1 MIERLSWKVKLA
13 QPQVLGGGEVRGSAQ
28 AGGGSASSRHHR
40 NHLLLK
46 VSPLLLLIFNLLSHR
61 LAAFGDTLLGK
72 PKGVMLSHLNIV
84 SATLACTHQL
94 GQYAPNSQV
103 GDWTMPRGISFIS
116 NVLSLTFFKE
126 PQNMSSHL
134 VETFSSYIRTS
145 SSHSSP
151 WRTHLNVAASSPSS
165 WPEVPLTSTIYF
177 FLFFFFGAVD
187 FYHFFLLFLLGAV
200 GFYSGNLKTL
210 TADMK
215 ALKPTILPAVP
226 RFQDPLSFH
235 FCQCPHIFCHPCC
248 EKSTQLSPGFSTGCM
263 TAASTQQTRA
273 VFSGKRKINKH
284 SRQSLFR

>member
-1 MIERLSWKVKLA
+1 
-13 QPQVLGGGEVRGSAQ
+13 
-28 AGGGSASSRHHR
+28 
-40 NHLLLK
+40 
-46 VSPLLLLIFNLLSHR
+46 
-61 LAAFGDTLLGK
+61 
-72 PKGVMLSHLNIV
+72 
-84 SATLACTHQL
+84 
-94 GQYAPNSQV
+94 
-103 GDWTMPRGISFIS
+103 
-116 NVLSLTFFKE
+116 
-126 PQNMSSHL
+126 MSSHL

-177 FLFFFFGAVD
+177 FLYFLGAVD
-187 FYHFFLLFLLGAV
+187 FYYFFLLFLLCAIDFYYFFLLFLLGAV

-263 TAASTQQTRA
+263 TAASTRQTKA
-273 VFSGKRKINKH
+273 VFSGKRKINKKDKSPNLEGTSSILP
-284 SRQSLFR
+284 SRQRPESSTRDLSGGIQFGTNLSSGRYLFLQNISC